1 LAEEAEQ
8 ELRTPA
14 TLDLSL
20 CRKQLHRILES
31 PAFEATDR
39 DRRFLSYV
47 VEEALA
53 GRANRIK
60 AYAIALEVFGREAS
74 FNPQTDPIVRVEA
87 GHLRRA
93 LDRYYLTAGRTDPI
107 VIAIPKGGYAPTF
120 TDLRQEVDP
129 APPPVRRFAW
139 STLLAVAAA
148 ALVLGAGG
156 GGALAMLMGREPA
169 PLDLAPDV
177 PRLAIEP
184 FDAVVGGSGS
194 GSASAIASALSTEV
208 VTEVARFK
216 DIVLVTRASNDD
228 GDRPPPHYQLGGSV
242 AVEDE
247 QLRVQVRLERRW
259 DGAVVWA
266 DRYVAALSEEPLFA
280 LESRIAGQ
288 IATAVGQPYGAI
300 FQAIASERGAGP
312 SSPGDPYACTLSY
325 FSYRATLD
333 PASYARAREC
343 LEDAVVSFPNYGTA
357 WALLGQVHVDGR
369 RWGFAPD
376 RSLDDAL
383 GEARR
388 ALMLDPLN
396 VRGLQVKML
405 ALHLSGDIAGAL
417 RTGAAALAINPND
430 TELTGEYGYRLAL
443 AGRWDEGCALLQ
455 QAIDR
460 NPGPLPY
467 YETGLALCAYIAG
480 DYASAAARIKAT
492 PVPSIPIYHLMAA
505 AFLAEAGEA
514 EAARRERDWLEAQ
527 APELVRT
534 LLAQVTPLVGRP
546 EDLTRFAASLGKAG
560 IRSPSRDYD
569 EVPHRLP

>member
-1 LAEEAEQ
+1 LAQAAEQ
-8 ELRTPA
+8 GQRDPA
-14 TLDLSL
+14 APDPSL
-20 CRKQLHRILES
+20 CLDQLRRILSS

-74 FNPQTDPIVRVEA
+74 FDPQTDPIVRVEA

-93 LDRYYLTAGRTDPI
+93 LDRYYLAAGRTDPI

-120 TDLRQEVDP
+120 TDLRPEVDP
-129 APPPVRRFAW
+129 NPPPVRRPGW
-139 STLLAVAAA
+139 SSALAAA
-148 ALVLGAGG
+148 AAAFALGAGG
-156 GGALAMLMGREPA
+156 AVALGMLIGQEPV
-169 PLDLAPDV
+169 PPDAGPGV

-184 FDAVVGGSGS
+184 FDAVAG
-194 GSASAIASALSTEV
+194 GSASAIASALGTEV

-216 DIVLVTRASNDD
+216 DIVIVTRTADDD
-228 GDRPPPHYQLGGSV
+228 GDRPPPQYQLGGSV

-266 DRYVAALSEEPLFA
+266 DRYVAALSDEPLFA

-288 IATAVGQPYGAI
+288 IATTVGQPYGAI

-312 SSPGDPYACTLSY
+312 SPSGDPYACTLSY
-325 FSYRATLD
+325 FSYRATLE

-357 WALLGQVHVDGR
+357 WALLGQVHLDGR
-369 RWGFAPD
+369 RWGFASD

-396 VRGLQVKML
+396 VRALQVKML

-417 RTGAAALAINPND
+417 RTGEAALAINPND
-430 TELTGEYGYRLAL
+430 TELTGEYGFRLAL

-480 DYASAAARIKAT
+480 DYAAAAARIKAT
-492 PVPSIPIYHLMAA
+492 PVPAIPIYHLMAA
-505 AFLAEAGEA
+505 AFLAEAGDA
-514 EAARRERDWLEAQ
+514 EAARREHDWLEAQ

-546 EDLTRFAASLGKAG
+546 EDLTRFAASLAKAG
-560 IRSPSRDYD
+560 IRSPSRDFA
-569 EVPHRLP
+569 EVPDPAQ